1 MIKEILTE
9 NVILTE
15 ADPSNWQEAVK
26 CCGNLLVDADK
37 VKPAFVET
45 MIDVINEYGPYMIL
59 VPGVA
64 FFHGTPGE
72 NVKELCLSL
81 VTFKHRI
88 VFDDFEHQEI
98 DCAFGFGATDK
109 DSHMTMIM
117 SLAALLQDAEFI
129 ELIRNHGSKE
139 AILSMLEKY

>member
-15 ADPSNWQEAVK
+15 ADVSDWQEAVT
-26 CCGNLLVDADK
+26 CCGNLLVKADK
-37 VKPAFVET
+37 VKAEFVKT

-72 NVKELCLSL
+72 NVKEPCLSL
-81 VTFKHRI
+81 VTFKHKI

-129 ELIRNHGSKE
+129 ELIRNHGTKE
-139 AILSMLEKY
+139 AILLMLEKY

>member
-15 ADPSNWQEAVK
+15 ADVSDWQEAAT
-26 CCGNLLVDADK
+26 CCGNLLVKADK
-37 VKPAFVET
+37 VKAEFVKT

-72 NVKELCLSL
+72 NVKEPCLSL
-81 VTFKHRI
+81 VTFKHKI

-129 ELIRNHGSKE
+129 ELIRNHGTKE